1 MMKPLKRILRILKSI
16 ILYGLLLI
24 YLSPFFFVLINS
36 FKSRREIIS
45 NPFGFPAVWS
55 LDNFVT
61 AFKRM
66 EFVSA
71 FMNSLVITV
80 FSVIGIAVFSSMTAY
95 IFVRTDW
102 RFNKVMFFTMVAA
115 MLIPF
120 QAIMIPLVQI
130 YGGLNLLNSR
140 WILIYMYLGFGS
152 SFAVF
157 LYHGFIK
164 AIPLELEE
172 AAMIDGCSRIQV
184 FFKIVFP
191 LLKSTTLTLII
202 LNVLWIWNDFLLPSL
217 VLISSANRTLPLTT
231 FYFHGTYTSDYG
243 LLMAA
248 LMLTILPVIIFY
260 ALLQKHIIK
269 GVMEGAIKA

>member
-1 MMKPLKRILRILKSI
+1 MKPLKRILRILKSI
-16 ILYGLLLI
+16 SLYALLLL

-36 FKSRREIIS
+36 FKSRRQIIS

-55 LDNFVT
+55 LDNFFT
-61 AFKRM
+61 AFQRM
-66 EFVSA
+66 NFVSA
-71 FMNSLVITV
+71 FMNSLIITV
-80 FSVIGIAVFSSMTAY
+80 FSVLLIAMFSSMTAY

-102 RFNKVMFFTMVAA
+102 RFNKAMFFAMVAA

-140 WILIYMYLGFGS
+140 WVLIYMYLGFGS

-164 AIPLELEE
+164 AIPVELEE

-184 FFKIVFP
+184 FFRIVFP

-260 ALLQKHIIK
+260 GLLQKHIIK

>member
-1 MMKPLKRILRILKSI
+1 MRPLQRTLKILKSTS
-16 ILYGLLLI
+16 LYALLAI

-45 NPFGFPAVWS
+45 NPLNLPDIWS
-55 LDNFVT
+55 LDNFIN
-61 AFKRM
+61 AFHRM
-66 EFVSA
+66 NFTSA
-71 FMNSLVITV
+71 FFNSLVITI
-80 FSVIGIAVFSSMTAY
+80 FSVVIIAVLSSMTAY
-95 IFVRTDW
+95 LFVRTNW
-102 RFNKVMFFTMVAA
+102 RFNKIMFFAMVAA

-164 AIPLELEE
+164 SIPLELEE
-172 AAMIDGCSRIQV
+172 AAMIDGCSRLQV

-217 VLISSANRTLPLTT
+217 VLISPANRTLPLTT

-260 ALLQKHIIK
+260 ALTQKHIIR

>member
-1 MMKPLKRILRILKSI
+1 MRQLKRALKILKTMS
-16 ILYGLLLI
+16 LYALLAI
-24 YLSPFFFVLINS
+24 YLSPFFFVLVNS

-45 NPFGFPAVWS
+45 NPLNFPAVWS
-55 LDNFVT
+55 LDNFIN
-61 AFKRM
+61 AFQRM
-66 EFVSA
+66 NFAPA
-71 FMNSLVITV
+71 FFNSLVITV
-80 FSVIGIAVFSSMTAY
+80 FSVIIIALFSSMTAY
-95 IFVRTDW
+95 LFVRTDW
-102 RFNKVMFFTMVAA
+102 RFNKIMFFAMVAA

-120 QAIMIPLVQI
+120 QAVMIPLVQI

-164 AIPLELEE
+164 SIPLELEE
-172 AAMIDGCSRIQV
+172 AAMIDGCSRFQV

-217 VLISSANRTLPLTT
+217 VLTSPANRTLPLTT
-231 FYFHGTYTSDYG
+231 FYFHGTYSSDYG

-248 LMLTILPVIIFY
+248 LMLTILPVILFY
-260 ALLQKHIIK
+260 ALAQKNIIR
-269 GVMEGAIKA
+269 GVMEGAVKS

>member
-1 MMKPLKRILRILKSI
+1 MKTLQRILNLVKSI
-16 ILYGLLLI
+16 LLYALLVI
-24 YLSPFFFVLINS
+24 YLSPFFFVLVNS
-36 FKSRREIIS
+36 FKSRRDIIS
-45 NPFGFPAVWS
+45 NPFGLPETWS
-55 LDNFVT
+55 LTNFIN
-61 AFKRM
+61 AFQRM
-66 EFVSA
+66 GFVSA
-71 FMNSLVITV
+71 FTNSLVITV
-80 FSVIGIAVFSSMTAY
+80 FSVIIIAVFSSMTAY
-95 IFVRTDW
+95 LFVRTDW
-102 RFNKVMFFTMVAA
+102 RFNKFMFFAMVAA

-120 QAIMIPLVQI
+120 QAVMIPLVQI

-140 WILIYMYLGFGS
+140 WSLIYMYLGFGS

-164 AIPLELEE
+164 GIPLELEE

-184 FFKIVFP
+184 FFRIVFP

-217 VLISSANRTLPLTT
+217 ILISPANRTLPLTT

-248 LMLTILPVIIFY
+248 LMLTILPVVIFY
-260 ALLQKHIIK
+260 VLMQKHILK

>member
-1 MMKPLKRILRILKSI
+1 M
-16 ILYGLLLI
+16 G
-24 YLSPFFFVLINS
+24 
-36 FKSRREIIS
+36 
-45 NPFGFPAVWS
+45 
-55 LDNFVT
+55 
-61 AFKRM
+61 
-66 EFVSA
+66 FVSA
-71 FMNSLVITV
+71 FVNSLIITV
-80 FSVIGIAVFSSMTAY
+80 FSVIVIAVFSAMTAY
-95 IFVRTDW
+95 LFVRTNW
-102 RFNKVMFFTMVAA
+102 LFNKVMFFAMVAA

-140 WILIYMYLGFGS
+140 WILVYMYLGFGT

-164 AIPLELEE
+164 SIPLELEE
-172 AAMIDGCSRIQV
+172 AALIDGCSRLQV

-191 LLKSTTLTLII
+191 LLKSTTITLII

-217 VLISSANRTLPLTT
+217 VLISPSNRTLPLTT

-248 LMLTILPVIIFY
+248 LALTILPVIIFY
-260 ALLQKHIIK
+260 AFLQKHIIK

>member
-1 MMKPLKRILRILKSI
+1 MRPLQRTLKILKSTS
-16 ILYGLLLI
+16 LYALLAI

-45 NPFGFPAVWS
+45 NPLNVPEIWS
-55 LDNFVT
+55 LDNFIN
-61 AFKRM
+61 AFHRM
-66 EFVSA
+66 NFTSA
-71 FMNSLVITV
+71 FFNSLVITI
-80 FSVIGIAVFSSMTAY
+80 FSVVIIAVLSSMTAY
-95 IFVRTDW
+95 LFVRTNW
-102 RFNKVMFFTMVAA
+102 RFNKIMFFAMVAA

-164 AIPLELEE
+164 SIPLELEE
-172 AAMIDGCSRIQV
+172 AAMIDGCSRLQV

-217 VLISSANRTLPLTT
+217 VLISPANRTLPLTT

-260 ALLQKHIIK
+260 ALTQKHIIR

>member
-1 MMKPLKRILRILKSI
+1 MKPLKRILRILKTIS
-16 ILYGLLLI
+16 LYALLLI

-36 FKSRREIIS
+36 FKSKREIIS
-45 NPFGFPAVWS
+45 NPFGLPDVWS

-61 AFKRM
+61 AFQKM
-66 EFVSA
+66 DFVSA
-71 FMNSLVITV
+71 FVNSLVITF

-102 RFNKVMFFTMVAA
+102 RFNKVMFFVMVAA

-184 FFKIVFP
+184 FFRIVFP
-191 LLKSTTLTLII
+191 LLKPTTLTLII

-217 VLISSANRTLPLTT
+217 VLISSSNRTLPLTT

-260 ALLQKHIIK
+260 AFLQKYIIK
-269 GVMEGAIKA
+269 GVMEGAVKA

>member
-1 MMKPLKRILRILKSI
+1 MKPLQRILRILKSVS
-16 ILYGLLLI
+16 LYALLFI

-36 FKSRREIIS
+36 FKGRREIIS
-45 NPFGFPAVWS
+45 NPFCFPAVWS

-61 AFKRM
+61 AFRRM
-66 EFVSA
+66 GFVSA

-130 YGGLNLLNSR
+130 YGGLNLLNSH

-184 FFKIVFP
+184 FFRIVFP

-217 VLISSANRTLPLTT
+217 VLISSSNRTLPLTT

>member
-1 MMKPLKRILRILKSI
+1 MKPLKRILRILKTIS
-16 ILYGLLLI
+16 LYALLLI

-45 NPFGFPAVWS
+45 NPFGLPDVWS

-61 AFKRM
+61 AFQKM
-66 EFVSA
+66 DFVSA
-71 FMNSLVITV
+71 FVNSLVITF

-102 RFNKVMFFTMVAA
+102 RFNKVMFFVMVAA

-184 FFKIVFP
+184 FFRIVFP

-217 VLISSANRTLPLTT
+217 VLISSSNRTLPLTT

-260 ALLQKHIIK
+260 AFLQKYIIK
-269 GVMEGAIKA
+269 GVMEGAVKA

>member
-1 MMKPLKRILRILKSI
+1 MRTLQRTLKILKSI
-16 ILYGLLLI
+16 SLYALLVI

-45 NPFGFPAVWS
+45 NPFNFPDVWS
-55 LDNFVT
+55 LNNFIN
-61 AFKRM
+61 AFQRM
-66 EFVSA
+66 NFASA
-71 FMNSLVITV
+71 FFNSLVITI
-80 FSVIGIAVFSSMTAY
+80 FSVVIIALLSSMTAY
-95 IFVRTDW
+95 LFVRTDW
-102 RFNKVMFFTMVAA
+102 RINKIMFFAMVAA

-140 WILIYMYLGFGS
+140 WSLIYMYLGFGS

-164 AIPLELEE
+164 SIPLELEE
-172 AAMIDGCSRIQV
+172 AAMIDGCSRLQV

-217 VLISSANRTLPLTT
+217 VLISPVNRTLPLTT

-260 ALLQKHIIK
+260 ALTQKHIIK

>member
-1 MMKPLKRILRILKSI
+1 MKPLHRALNILRSI
-16 ILYGLLLI
+16 FLYSLLAI

-36 FKSRREIIS
+36 FKNRRAIIS
-45 NPFGFPAVWS
+45 SPFSLPNVWS
-55 LDNFVT
+55 LDNFVN
-61 AFKRM
+61 AFQRM
-66 EFVSA
+66 DFAAA
-71 FMNSLVITV
+71 FINSLVITV
-80 FSVIGIAVFSSMTAY
+80 FSVIIIAVFSSMTAY
-95 IFVRTDW
+95 VFVRTNW
-102 RFNKVMFFTMVAA
+102 RFNRIMFFSMIAA

-130 YGGLNLLNSR
+130 YGSLNLLNSR

-164 AIPLELEE
+164 GIPLELEE
-172 AAMIDGCSRIQV
+172 AAMIDGCSRVQV

-217 VLISSANRTLPLTT
+217 VLVSAANRTLPLTT

-248 LMLTILPVIIFY
+248 LMLTILPVIFFY
-260 ALLQKHIIK
+260 SLMQKYIIK

>member
-1 MMKPLKRILRILKSI
+1 MKSLQRVFRIVTSLS
-16 ILYGLLLI
+16 LYLLLAI

-36 FKSRREIIS
+36 FKGRREIIS
-45 NPFGFPAVWS
+45 NPFGLPDMWS

-61 AFKRM
+61 AFQRM
-66 EFVSA
+66 NFVSA
-71 FMNSLVITV
+71 FMNSLVITF
-80 FSVIGIAVFSSMTAY
+80 FSVIIIALFSFMTAY
-95 IFVRTDW
+95 LFVRTDW
-102 RFNKVMFFTMVAA
+102 RFNKVMFFAMVAA

-130 YGGLNLLNSR
+130 YGGLNMLNSR
-140 WILIYMYLGFGS
+140 WSLIYMYLGFGS

-164 AIPLELEE
+164 GIPLELEE

-202 LNVLWIWNDFLLPSL
+202 LNVLWIW
-217 VLISSANRTLPLTT
+217 
-231 FYFHGTYTSDYG
+231 
-243 LLMAA
+243 
-248 LMLTILPVIIFY
+248 
-260 ALLQKHIIK
+260 
-269 GVMEGAIKA
+269 

>member
-1 MMKPLKRILRILKSI
+1 MKPIQRILRVAKSI
-16 ILYGLLLI
+16 FLYALLAI
-24 YLSPFFFVLINS
+24 YLSPFAFVLVNS
-36 FKSRREIIS
+36 FKSRRDIIS
-45 NPFGFPAVWS
+45 NPFGLPEVWS
-55 LDNFVT
+55 LQNFVN
-61 AFKRM
+61 AFQRM
-66 EFVSA
+66 GFVSA
-71 FMNSLVITV
+71 FVNSLVITV
-80 FSVIGIAVFSSMTAY
+80 FSVIVIAVFSSMTAY
-95 IFVRTDW
+95 LFVRTDW
-102 RFNKVMFFTMVAA
+102 RFNKVMFFAMVAA

-120 QAIMIPLVQI
+120 QAVMIPLVQI
-130 YGGLNLLNSR
+130 YGGLSLLNSR
-140 WILIYMYLGFGS
+140 WILVYMYLGFGS

-164 AIPLELEE
+164 GIPLELEE

-184 FFKIVFP
+184 FFRIVFP

-217 VLISSANRTLPLTT
+217 VLISPANRTLPLTT

-248 LMLTILPVIIFY
+248 LMLTILPVIVFY
-260 ALLQKHIIK
+260 AAMQKHILK

>member
-1 MMKPLKRILRILKSI
+1 MKPIQRILRVAKSI
-16 ILYGLLLI
+16 FLYALLAI
-24 YLSPFFFVLINS
+24 YLSPFAFVLVNS
-36 FKSRREIIS
+36 FKSRRDIIS
-45 NPFGFPAVWS
+45 NPFGLPEVWS
-55 LDNFVT
+55 LQNFVN
-61 AFKRM
+61 AFQRM
-66 EFVSA
+66 GFVSA
-71 FMNSLVITV
+71 FVNSLVITV
-80 FSVIGIAVFSSMTAY
+80 FSVIVIAVFSSMTAY
-95 IFVRTDW
+95 LFVRTDW
-102 RFNKVMFFTMVAA
+102 RFNKVMFFAMVAA

-120 QAIMIPLVQI
+120 QAVMVPLVQI
-130 YGGLNLLNSR
+130 YGGLSLLNSR
-140 WILIYMYLGFGS
+140 WILMYMYLGFGS

-164 AIPLELEE
+164 GIPLELEE

-184 FFKIVFP
+184 FFRIVFP

-217 VLISSANRTLPLTT
+217 VLISPANRTLPLTT

-248 LMLTILPVIIFY
+248 LMLTILPVIVFY
-260 ALLQKHIIK
+260 ALMQKHILK

>member
-1 MMKPLKRILRILKSI
+1 MKPLQRILRA
-16 ILYGLLLI
+16 GRHLLLYALLAL

-36 FKSRREIIS
+36 FKSRRDIVS
-45 NPFGFPAVWS
+45 NPFAFPEVWS
-55 LDNFVT
+55 LQNFIN
-61 AFKRM
+61 AFQRM
-66 EFVSA
+66 GFIPAFV
-71 FMNSLVITV
+71 NSLVITV
-80 FSVIGIAVFSSMTAY
+80 FSVLVIAVFSAMTAY
-95 IFVRTDW
+95 LFVRTDW
-102 RFNKVMFFTMVAA
+102 RFNKFMFFAMVAA

-120 QAIMIPLVQI
+120 QAVMIPLVQI
-130 YGGLNLLNSR
+130 YGGLNLLNSL
-140 WILIYMYLGFGS
+140 WILIYMYLGFGT

-164 AIPLELEE
+164 GIPLELEE
-172 AAMIDGCSRIQV
+172 AAMIDGCSRFQV

-217 VLISSANRTLPLTT
+217 VLISPANRTLPLTT

-260 ALLQKHIIK
+260 ALMQKHILK

>member
-1 MMKPLKRILRILKSI
+1 MKALKRILSI
-16 ILYGLLLI
+16 VRTVCLYALLAVYI
-24 YLSPFFFVLINS
+24 SPFAFVAINS
-36 FKSRREIIS
+36 FKNRREILS
-45 NPFGFPAVWS
+45 NPFGLPQIWS
-55 LDNFVT
+55 LDNFVN
-61 AFKRM
+61 AFNRM
-66 EFVSA
+66 GFVSA
-71 FMNSLVITV
+71 FMNSLIITV
-80 FSVIGIAVFSSMTAY
+80 SSVIVIAVFSAMTAY
-95 IFVRTDW
+95 LFVRTDW
-102 RFNKVMFFTMVAA
+102 FFNKVMFFAMVAA

-140 WILIYMYLGFGS
+140 WILVYMYLGFGS

-164 AIPLELEE
+164 SIPLELEE

-191 LLKSTTLTLII
+191 LLKSTTITLII

-217 VLISSANRTLPLTT
+217 VLISPANRTLPLTM

-248 LMLTILPVIIFY
+248 LTLTILPVIIFY
-260 ALLQKHIIK
+260 GFLQKHIIK

>member
-1 MMKPLKRILRILKSI
+1 MRTLQRTLKILKSI
-16 ILYGLLLI
+16 SLYALLVI

-45 NPFGFPAVWS
+45 NPFNFPDVWS
-55 LDNFVT
+55 LNNFIN
-61 AFKRM
+61 AFQRM
-66 EFVSA
+66 NFASA
-71 FMNSLVITV
+71 FFNSLVITI
-80 FSVIGIAVFSSMTAY
+80 FSVVIIAVLSSMTAY
-95 IFVRTDW
+95 LFVRTDW
-102 RFNKVMFFTMVAA
+102 RINKIMFFAMVAA

-140 WILIYMYLGFGS
+140 WSLIYMYLGFGS

-164 AIPLELEE
+164 SIPLELEE
-172 AAMIDGCSRIQV
+172 AAMIDGCSRLQV

-217 VLISSANRTLPLTT
+217 VLISPVNRTLPLTT

-260 ALLQKHIIK
+260 ALTQKHIIK

>member
-1 MMKPLKRILRILKSI
+1 MKLLRRTLNIIKSI
-16 ILYGLLLI
+16 SLYALLLI

-36 FKSRREIIS
+36 FKGRRDIIAD
-45 NPFGFPAVWS
+45 PFGLPDIWS
-55 LDNFVT
+55 FDNFVN
-61 AFKRM
+61 AFQRM
-66 EFVSA
+66 GFVSA
-71 FMNSLVITV
+71 FLNSLVITV
-80 FSVIGIAVFSSMTAY
+80 SSVLVIAVFSSMTAY

-102 RFNKVMFFTMVAA
+102 RFNKVMFFAMVAA

-130 YGGLNLLNSR
+130 YGGLNLLNSK
-140 WILIYMYLGFGS
+140 WILVYMYLGFGS

-164 AIPLELEE
+164 SIPLELEE
-172 AAMIDGCSRIQV
+172 AAMIDGCSRMQV

-217 VLISSANRTLPLTT
+217 VLISPANRTLPLTT

-248 LMLTILPVIIFY
+248 LMLTILPVIVFY
-260 ALLQKHIIK
+260 ALLQKHILK

>member
-1 MMKPLKRILRILKSI
+1 MKFLGRWLRILRNIGLYILVV
-16 ILYGLLLI
+16 L
-24 YLSPFFFVLINS
+24 YLSPFFFILVNA
-36 FKSRREIIS
+36 FKSRRDIIS
-45 NPFGFPAVWS
+45 NPFALPSMWS
-55 LDNFVT
+55 VGNFIT
-61 AFKRM
+61 AFQKM
-66 EFVSA
+66 KFLSA
-71 FMNSLVITV
+71 FVNSLVVTV
-80 FSVIGIAVFSSMTAY
+80 ISVIGIALFSAMTAY

-102 RFNKVMFFTMVAA
+102 VFNRIMFFVMVAA
-115 MLIPF
+115 MIIPF

-130 YGGLNLLNSR
+130 YGGLNLLNNR

-184 FFKIVFP
+184 FFRIVFP

-217 VLISSANRTLPLTT
+217 ILISPSNRTLPLTT

-248 LMLTILPVIIFY
+248 LVLTIFPVIIFY
-260 ALLQKHIIK
+260 ASLQKHVIQGI
-269 GVMEGAIKA
+269 MEGAIKA

>member
-1 MMKPLKRILRILKSI
+1 MKPIQRILRVAKSI
-16 ILYGLLLI
+16 FLYALLAI
-24 YLSPFFFVLINS
+24 YLSPFAFVLVNS
-36 FKSRREIIS
+36 FKSRRDIIS
-45 NPFGFPAVWS
+45 NPFGLPEVWS
-55 LDNFVT
+55 LQNFVN
-61 AFKRM
+61 AFQRM
-66 EFVSA
+66 GFVSA
-71 FMNSLVITV
+71 FVNSLVITV
-80 FSVIGIAVFSSMTAY
+80 FSVIVIAVFSSMTAY
-95 IFVRTDW
+95 LFVRTDW
-102 RFNKVMFFTMVAA
+102 RFNKVMFFAMVAA

-120 QAIMIPLVQI
+120 QAVMVPLVQI
-130 YGGLNLLNSR
+130 YGGLSLLNSR
-140 WILIYMYLGFGS
+140 WILVYMYLGFGS

-164 AIPLELEE
+164 GIPLELEE

-184 FFKIVFP
+184 FFRIVFP

-217 VLISSANRTLPLTT
+217 VLISPANRTLPLTT

-248 LMLTILPVIIFY
+248 LMLTILPVIVFY
-260 ALLQKHIIK
+260 AAMQKHILK

>member
-1 MMKPLKRILRILKSI
+1 MKPLQRVFRIVTSLS
-16 ILYGLLLI
+16 LYLLLAI

-36 FKSRREIIS
+36 FKGRREIIS
-45 NPFGFPAVWS
+45 NPFGLPDTWS

-61 AFKRM
+61 AFQRM
-66 EFVSA
+66 NFVSA
-71 FMNSLVITV
+71 FMNSLVITF
-80 FSVIGIAVFSSMTAY
+80 FSVIIIALFSSMTAY
-95 IFVRTDW
+95 LFVRTDW
-102 RFNKVMFFTMVAA
+102 RFNKVMFFAMVAA

-130 YGGLNLLNSR
+130 YGGLNMLNSR
-140 WILIYMYLGFGS
+140 WSLIYMYLGFGS

-164 AIPLELEE
+164 GIPLELEE

-217 VLISSANRTLPLTT
+217 VLISSSTRTLPLTT

-260 ALLQKHIIK
+260 ALMQKQILR
-269 GVMEGAIKA
+269 GVMEGAIKT

>member
-1 MMKPLKRILRILKSI
+1 MKALKRIGSILKTVC
-16 ILYGLLLI
+16 LYALLAV
-24 YLSPFFFVLINS
+24 YLSPFAFVAVNA
-36 FKSRREIIS
+36 FKSRREILS
-45 NPFGFPAVWS
+45 NPFGLPQVWS
-55 LDNFVT
+55 LSNFIN
-61 AFKRM
+61 AFNRM
-66 EFVSA
+66 GFVSA
-71 FMNSLVITV
+71 FVNSLIITV
-80 FSVIGIAVFSSMTAY
+80 FSVIVIAVFSAMTAY
-95 IFVRTDW
+95 LFVRTNW
-102 RFNKVMFFTMVAA
+102 LFNKVMFFAMVAA

-140 WILIYMYLGFGS
+140 WILVYMYLGFGT

-164 AIPLELEE
+164 SIPLELEE
-172 AAMIDGCSRIQV
+172 AALIDGCSRLQV

-191 LLKSTTLTLII
+191 LLKSTTITLII

-217 VLISSANRTLPLTT
+217 VLISPSNRTLPLTT

-248 LMLTILPVIIFY
+248 LALTILPVIIFY
-260 ALLQKHIIK
+260 AFLQKHIIK

>member
-1 MMKPLKRILRILKSI
+1 MKPLKRILRILKTIS
-16 ILYGLLLI
+16 LYALLLI

-45 NPFGFPAVWS
+45 NPFGLPDVWS

-61 AFKRM
+61 AFQKM
-66 EFVSA
+66 DFVSA
-71 FMNSLVITV
+71 FVNSLVITF

-102 RFNKVMFFTMVAA
+102 RFNKVMFFVMVAA

-184 FFKIVFP
+184 FFRIVFP
-191 LLKSTTLTLII
+191 LLKPTTLTLII

-217 VLISSANRTLPLTT
+217 VLISSSNRTLPLTT

-260 ALLQKHIIK
+260 AFLQKYIIK
-269 GVMEGAIKA
+269 GVMEGAVKA

>member
-1 MMKPLKRILRILKSI
+1 MQSLQRFLRILKSMS
-16 ILYGLLLI
+16 LYALLAI

-45 NPFGFPAVWS
+45 NPFNFPDVWS
-55 LDNFVT
+55 LSNFIN
-61 AFKRM
+61 AFQRM
-66 EFVSA
+66 NFTSA
-71 FMNSLVITV
+71 FVNSLVITV
-80 FSVIGIAVFSSMTAY
+80 FSVVIIAVLSSMTAY
-95 IFVRTDW
+95 LFVRTNW
-102 RFNKVMFFTMVAA
+102 KFNKIMFFAMVAA

-164 AIPLELEE
+164 SIPLELEE
-172 AAMIDGCSRIQV
+172 AAMIDGCSRFQV

-217 VLISSANRTLPLTT
+217 VLISPANRTLPLTT

-260 ALLQKHIIK
+260 ALTQKNIIR

>member
-1 MMKPLKRILRILKSI
+1 MKN
-16 ILYGLLLI
+16 
-24 YLSPFFFVLINS
+24 LS
-36 FKSRREIIS
+36 
-45 NPFGFPAVWS
+45 W
-55 LDNFVT
+55 
-61 AFKRM
+61 
-66 EFVSA
+66 
-71 FMNSLVITV
+71 
-80 FSVIGIAVFSSMTAY
+80 
-95 IFVRTDW
+95 
-102 RFNKVMFFTMVAA
+102 FNKAMFFAMVAA

-140 WILIYMYLGFGS
+140 WVLIYMYLGFGS

-164 AIPLELEE
+164 AIPVELEE

-184 FFKIVFP
+184 FFRIVFP

-260 ALLQKHIIK
+260 GLLQKHIIK